1 MNEWVSKSIK
11 IANSSG
17 YLDRLHEIYPVI
29 HEAERKIAKELE
41 AQLKRVYDEDDDVAL
56 VKELLRLEKFPIK
69 DPYVAFLR
77 KKDAFIGYNPETVA
91 RIAKRIRDM
100 GFQEMLSSIK
110 EPKEFNRQIGPLFKR
125 WIPRIGYPV
134 LAEAEFKEYDQDVAF
149 LQGNDRQLQNFANDY
164 LGCELAKGPDFIAR
178 VREKF
183 VVGEAKFL
191 TDYGGHQSAQFRDA
205 LELLRGKK
213 GKAVRVA
220 VLDGIVWIEDSTRM
234 YKAVSVLEEIALTAL
249 LLKEFLQSLRLN

>member
-17 YLDRLHEIYPVI
+17 YLDRLHEIYPVV
-29 HEAERKIAKELE
+29 HEAERKVTKELE
-41 AQLKRVYDEDDDVAL
+41 AQLKRVYDKDDDVAL
-56 VKELLRLEKFPIK
+56 VKELLKLEKFPIK

-100 GFQEMLSSIK
+100 GFQEMMRSIK

-125 WIPRIGYPV
+125 WIHQIGYPV

-149 LQGNDRQLQNFANDY
+149 LQGDDRQLQNFANDISAVN
-164 LGCELAKGPDFIAR
+164 LQRDQILSRGFVKNSWLERLSFLPTTVVTRAR
-178 VREKF
+178 NSDM
-183 VVGEAKFL
+183 L
-191 TDYGGHQSAQFRDA
+191 WSC
-205 LELLRGKK
+205 
-213 GKAVRVA
+213 
-220 VLDGIVWIEDSTRM
+220 
-234 YKAVSVLEEIALTAL
+234 LEERRAKQSGLQCL
-249 LLKEFLQSLRLN
+249 MGSCGLKTVQGCTKKFPC